1 MSNFL
6 KICSLQLP
14 LPKERVGVRLKI
26 KNNIVS
32 ILYSTTRIAFL
43 IIVLSLS
50 FNACKSKKALVKT
63 DTVDRKL
70 AEQVDRIRKAEPIFA
85 TANVSKMSVA
95 VEVGGRKFNTSASC
109 KIRTDSAIHIS
120 IQPFLGF
127 EMFKVEINKDSML
140 VFDKVNKKLYPVPFA
155 YFKTKFGLSVG
166 FTDLQAMLSNRF
178 FTVGST
184 EPNLLN
190 CKQAESIDNQN
201 VIEYKT
207 AEMLQQ
213 ILSNSMGRIEK
224 QELKAVDSEY
234 RMSVAYSDFIQI
246 DKLVFPQVINIE
258 ATNTKRNVKF
268 DFKIAKAIF
277 DSQLSFTKIDP
288 SKYTVADINQ
298 LLNK

>member
-1 MSNFL
+1 MSNYL
-6 KICSLQLP
+6 KICSRQLP
-14 LPKERVGVRLKI
+14 RLKERVGVRLKI

-32 ILYSTTRIAFL
+32 FSNKTTRIAFL

-50 FNACKSKKALVKT
+50 FTACKSKKALVKT